1 MGLLMKPQA
10 LESLREILKAKRDAE
25 TIIARVLDRLG
36 EAKGHSEKAP
46 NRTLVLE
53 LNRILQHRLRSD
65 FKKGGAL

>member
-1 MGLLMKPQA
+1 MMKPIA
-10 LESLREILKAKRDAE
+10 AESLREILKAKQDAE
-25 TIIARVLDRLG
+25 TIIVHVLDRLG
-36 EAKGHSEKAP
+36 KAEGHSEKAP